1 MNHINYYEPLQ
12 YNIAD
17 AENLARLIRRDMQQ
31 VTYVPEPIKN
41 NFGDLSP
48 EDILYEVIE
57 RKNQVSIVRR
67 KVERVQRIGKKIHF
81 VLYPYPDSENQS
93 YFPYSDRNWT
103 MSKKFN
109 PIFMYYD
116 DAIRWIYDKL
126 RKDEE
131 HYRYLLDNI
140 RNKRAYIDNLVHRD
154 ILYTPILST
163 DATSRDSM
171 SSRYATYVD
180 ASTSPISN
188 HSGVVF
194 L

>member
-1 MNHINYYEPLQ
+1 MNRINYDELLQ
-12 YNIAD
+12 YNMAD
-17 AENLARLIRRDMQQ
+17 IKTLARLRRDMQQ
-31 VTYVPEPIKN
+31 ITYVPEPIKS

-57 RKNQVSIVRR
+57 HKNQVSIVQR

-93 YFPYSDRNWT
+93 YFPYSNRNWT

-140 RNKRAYIDNLVHRD
+140 RNKIAYIDNLVHRD
-154 ILYTPILST
+154 ILYTPILSAT
-163 DATSRDSM
+163 TSRDSI

-180 ASTSPISN
+180 ASTSPISS

>member
-1 MNHINYYEPLQ
+1 MEHHFYNELLEQNSVLAETLQ
-12 YNIAD
+12 
-17 AENLARLIRRDMQQ
+17 RLQREMQQ
-31 VTYVPEPIKN
+31 VTYVPEPIKS

-81 VLYPYPDSENQS
+81 VLYPYPDSENQA
-93 YFPYSDRNWT
+93 YFPYSNRNWT

-109 PIFMYYD
+109 PIFIYYD
-116 DAIRWIYDKL
+116 DAICWIYDKL

-131 HYRYLLDNI
+131 HCRYLLDNI

-154 ILYTPILST
+154 ILYNSIIST
-163 DATSRDSM
+163 AATSRDSM

-194 L
+194 M